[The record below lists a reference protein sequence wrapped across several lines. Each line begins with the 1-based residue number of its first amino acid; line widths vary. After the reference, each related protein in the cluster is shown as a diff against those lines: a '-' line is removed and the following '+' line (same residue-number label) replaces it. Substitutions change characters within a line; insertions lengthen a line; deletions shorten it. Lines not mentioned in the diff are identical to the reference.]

1 MNSNTYDLPW
11 SRSCSQVWTIGKSHT
26 IVTTQFRSENWLL
39 GSWTLNLYRKI
50 LGKWSFGPKD
60 HEKFNVRSSM
70 MTVLKSNCEDRNIKY
85 DLEIRKRSWSK
96 MQLCKSDL
104 ENHIRSRI
112 SNTILEIKYD
122 LEVKYD
128 LLKYDLEANYD
139 LAKYDLENQIRSV
152 FWRSETSNTIMTA

>member
-1 MNSNTYDLPW
+1 MITILKSSLNDRKITYD
-11 SRSCSQVWTIGKSHT
+11 RDNTISIWKLIIG
-26 IVTTQFRSENWLL
+26 
-39 GSWTLNLYRKI
+39 I

-128 LLKYDLEANYD
+128 LLKHDLEANYD

-152 FWRSETSNTIMTA
+152 FWRSEKSNTIMTAQFQSEINSEKWFSKKWFG